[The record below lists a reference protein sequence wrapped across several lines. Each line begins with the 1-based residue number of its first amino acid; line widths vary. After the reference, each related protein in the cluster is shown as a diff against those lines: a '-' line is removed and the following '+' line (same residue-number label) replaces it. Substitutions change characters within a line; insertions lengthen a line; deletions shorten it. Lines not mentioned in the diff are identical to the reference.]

1 LSRRQYSSHQVVV
14 ALLSSTHFFISLL
27 VICRLL
33 RLLDLLYLYPRAQT
47 SRYLVAA
54 PRVTI
59 NLSTSICSYGMPR
72 CQPFGH
78 AQKCMNPIMCASYL
92 GARVSCRPTF
102 FECRRISVR

>member
-1 LSRRQYSSHQVVV
+1 
-14 ALLSSTHFFISLL
+14 LL

-59 NLSTSICSYGMPR
+59 NLSTAAFLDQVAGKEAIS
-72 CQPFGH
+72 
-78 AQKCMNPIMCASYL
+78 
-92 GARVSCRPTF
+92 TF
-102 FECRRISVR
+102 ERISSL